1 MIWLTWRQLRT
12 QTAAVYGGLLL
23 LVIALAITGP
33 RIADLYSQDVETFL
47 ERVWTA
53 NGDRLLYYGGIG
65 VVYALPAVI
74 GAFWGAPMIAH
85 ELEAGTHRL
94 AWTQSV
100 TRTRWLATKLGLGL
114 LVSVGASAL
123 VSLAVTWWCA
133 PIDKAINAG
142 HGAGF
147 FSVPRMDPLLF
158 AGRGVAPIA
167 YAAFAFVLG
176 VTAGALIRRTVP
188 AMAVTL
194 VGYVVLQ
201 VALPMVVR
209 PHLIA
214 PEESAVPI
222 TADNLEGIRASGPG
236 APISQLEVT
245 FENVGAWVHAT
256 RTVDAAGETVTVFP
270 DWVVGCLP
278 GPASG
283 SEQEAALRQSEACFD
298 RLASLGYQ
306 QEVTY
311 HSAGQYWDLQWRE
324 AGLMA
329 IGALALGGVCFWRVR
344 RLS

>member
-12 QTAAVYGGLLL
+12 QTAAVYGALLL
-23 LVIALAITGP
+23 LVIALAVTGP
-33 RIADLYSQDVETFL
+33 GIADLYTEDVETFL

-53 NGDRLLYYGGIG
+53 NGDRLLYYAGIG

-85 ELEAGTHRL
+85 ELETGTHRL

-100 TRTRWLATKLGLGL
+100 TRTRWLATKFGVGL
-114 LVSVGASAL
+114 LVSIGASAL

-142 HGAGF
+142 HGGGF
-147 FSVPRMDPLLF
+147 FSVPRIDPLLF
-158 AGRGVAPIA
+158 AGRGVAPIG
-167 YAAFAFVLG
+167 YAAFAFALG

-194 VGYVVLQ
+194 AVYVALQVVL
-201 VALPMVVR
+201 PIFIR
-209 PHLIA
+209 SELIA
-214 PEESAVPI
+214 PEVSAIPI
-222 TADNLEGIRASGPG
+222 TADNLEGIRATAPG

-245 FENVGAWVHAT
+245 FEDVGAWVLAT
-256 RTVDAAGETVTVFP
+256 RTVDAAGDTVSVFP
-270 DWVVGCLP
+270 DWVIDCLP
-278 GPASG
+278 GPASRG
-283 SEQEAALRQSEACFD
+283 AEEAALQVEPCFD
-298 RLASLGYQ
+298 RLAALGYQ

-324 AGLMA
+324 AGLVA
-329 IGALALGGVCFWRVR
+329 GGALLLGGLCFWRVR

>member
-12 QTAAVYGGLLL
+12 QTAAVYGALLL
-23 LVIALAITGP
+23 LVIALAVTGP
-33 RIADLYSQDVETFL
+33 RIADLYTEDVETFL

-53 NGDRLLYYGGIG
+53 NGDRLLYYAGIG

-85 ELEAGTHRL
+85 ELETGTHRL

-133 PIDKAINAG
+133 PIDKAIDAG
-142 HGAGF
+142 HGGGF
-147 FSVPRMDPLLF
+147 FSVPRIDPLLF
-158 AGRGVAPIA
+158 AGRGVAPIG
-167 YAAFAFVLG
+167 YAAFAFALG
-176 VTAGALIRRTVP
+176 TTAGALIRRTVP

-194 VGYVVLQ
+194 VVYVALQ
-201 VALPMVVR
+201 VALPIFVR
-209 PHLIA
+209 PQLIA
-214 PEESAVPI
+214 PEERAVPI
-222 TADNLEGIRASGPG
+222 TADNLEGIRATGPG
-236 APISQLEVT
+236 APISQLDVT
-245 FENVGAWVHAT
+245 FENVGAWVLAT
-256 RTVDAAGETVTVFP
+256 RTVDAAGDTVTVFP
-270 DWVVGCLP
+270 DWVVDCLP
-278 GPASG
+278 RPASG
-283 SEQEAALRQSEACFD
+283 GAAEAGQNLEACFD

-324 AGLMA
+324 AGLLA
-329 IGALALGGVCFWRVR
+329 GGALLLGGLCFWRVR